1 MTEKQLDILSD
12 LIATKVMKKLI
23 NKQQEWDEQFNE
35 QLNQLSAD
43 DAINLTN
50 TQERMAIEYEVSK
63 LKGLRLSYISNEQYE
78 LLSDVE
84 AKIVK
89 LENALSKLQNNNTN
103 NIFLIKK

>member
-23 NKQQEWDEQFNE
+23 NKQKEWDEQFNE

-50 TQERMAIEYEVSK
+50 TQERMAIEYEISK

-89 LENALSKLQNNNTN
+89 LENTLSKL
-103 NIFLIKK
+103 

>member
-12 LIATKVMKKLI
+12 LIASKVMKKLI

-43 DAINLTN
+43 DAINLNN
-50 TQERMAIEYEVSK
+50 TQERMAIEYEISK

-89 LENALSKLQNNNTN
+89 LENALSRL
-103 NIFLIKK
+103 

>member
-50 TQERMAIEYEVSK
+50 TQERMVIEYEVSK

-89 LENALSKLQNNNTN
+89 LENALSKL
-103 NIFLIKK
+103 

>member
-12 LIATKVMKKLI
+12 LIASKVMKKLI

-43 DAINLTN
+43 DAINLNN
-50 TQERMAIEYEVSK
+50 TQERMAIEYEISK

-89 LENALSKLQNNNTN
+89 LENALSKL
-103 NIFLIKK
+103 

>member
-12 LIATKVMKKLI
+12 LIASKVMKKLI

-50 TQERMAIEYEVSK
+50 TQERMAIEYEISK

-89 LENALSKLQNNNTN
+89 LENALSRL
-103 NIFLIKK
+103 